1 MKVKRKRGW
10 DASLSNWCDPDLSLV
25 ELIPPSCTDTVT
37 EDIAIEWSSSDDEN
51 EKHKDTQKPT
61 GQITVPVKKLSPFVR
76 KNKDVQESTTTVSPP
91 RCDTS
96 TVSKV
101 QNSSTKNQRAN
112 EKDTNNFHEKSHQA
126 QKVTPNEQA
135 GDIVPVQNGIVVDPL
150 LTINYVCDYDDDL
163 HISQVS
169 SSQVCGTT
177 DQSAKSS
184 SIVNI
189 IECNTGNDTTNTE
202 VTQPLSPVLG
212 SQRIFRKSAKTVKFP
227 SLEKFTENKEYKN
240 NEMPGKLKGK
250 DENTTPSASKVTNI
264 SDNLV
269 RSTNKK
275 RRVSSNTLHFS
286 LQAEQ
291 CNIPV
296 ICNQGQESP
305 GDFLKSP
312 FSRVQSKNETETI
325 ETIHSFDDTVPV
337 YDKCE
342 QEIHCC
348 KNQLQSSVSNDKPYN
363 MKTYNAEKPQ
373 QEKEVTQMKCDA
385 KVIIQSQ
392 FSAVR
397 DSLLHE
403 NDITEKVVD
412 DIIDNPMSPATTPV
426 HHQGND
432 SQEDYY
438 IDVAVT
444 PPRNLQDDCM
454 VPSQDS
460 NYPSI
465 SSESLPSQATINE
478 EVNENLKS
486 GFMWARNLQQ
496 QTTPQKPSERDSEY
510 AVESAK
516 KKPKKDGEAARL
528 RRLLVSWQSSINTWA
543 HQISLLTLHS
553 NTSPASSTISEMI
566 NKKSLL
572 PIPLNNSFARIKA
585 EKANDKNQ
593 TSPISINNPLNRI
606 KQERISDR
614 NPLSPMCHNIPQSRI
629 KQEELV
635 IESGTRV
642 RRSPAVRNLQ
652 DLLIESPVSS
662 PGVSSLNH
670 IQIPMSKK
678 YIKLQVMRVGSQ
690 LPSNSALCEVVSS
703 SEEALQKSI
712 KAENVTQT
720 TEKDV
725 SRQKR
730 KYLVFFALQE
740 HKIAGP
746 LQVGDTAKVYSP
758 WQTLDLPAHDVP
770 VLFTSYFTLTKAPQK
785 YKEHQRRRTIH
796 DDHTKT
802 LRHTVLCTW
811 TCKCSSDENMLPSMC
826 EARYSATTQGGP
838 SHGHRDPL
846 MTVPSTFTTIT
857 DTPEDPQ
864 PQAGSHTWTVM
875 EGIERCGGAS
885 DVPVSLTTRV
895 HRSISHRASVG
906 EIENWELVCQDATG
920 VFCTIKVPN
929 RPLAKQLSDV
939 LEGQGCTHTLTHLTI
954 LNRLTNTQNPGLFSL
969 ISSLHSSYQEA
980 VSGDPSLRPLLRPPQ
995 TSCYCFTVTLGSTCL
1010 PPCQEEVVIPLF
1022 LPSWSLQ
1029 QAFQVRRDGQRGQLS
1044 LHILYM
1050 VDSFLYVMDH
1060 TNTNHHEEASN
1071 THASNQEDNSVITN
1085 TEGEVDS
1092 HESKDSVAGNKRS
1105 ASSTNESSAVRRLI
1119 VTNRSSLPEWIPEQ
1133 GTVMQRA
1140 VLKDAVVWRGN
1151 VIIDEYT
1158 CIHKEEEESVKEQ
1171 LSLVTLV
1178 KVLSSLSSF
1187 TQQHDL
1193 TIVSGTIM
1201 KIDADSAY
1209 TWPTCPKCGSDKV
1222 NEVVC
1227 GGAGKEGAQRRS
1239 QSTMGVDCSV
1249 CGVRAS
1255 TPTQGYSMEVWI
1267 GCRPHIENADVKVKL
1282 YQRTI
1287 EKLLNTCSTASD
1299 EGYDVESLVGLS
1311 VGPLVCV
1318 LQTVSRHKQS
1328 TSPIQY
1334 FLLEFPY

>member
-61 GQITVPVKKLSPFVR
+61 GQITVPVKKLSPFIR
-76 KNKDVQESTTTVSPP
+76 KNKDVQEPTTVSPP

-101 QNSSTKNQRAN
+101 QNSSSDRLISTKNQRAN
-112 EKDTNNFHEKSHQA
+112 EKDTNNIHEKSRQQA
-126 QKVTPNEQA
+126 QQVTPNEQA
-135 GDIVPVQNGIVVDPL
+135 GDIVPILNGIVVDPL
-150 LTINYVCDYDDDL
+150 LTINYVCDNDDDL

-177 DQSAKSS
+177 DQSTKSS
-184 SIVNI
+184 STVNI

-212 SQRIFRKSAKTVKFP
+212 SQKILRKSAKVVKFP
-227 SLEKFTENKEYKN
+227 SLEKFTEKKEYKN
-240 NEMPGKLKGK
+240 DEMP
-250 DENTTPSASKVTNI
+250 
-264 SDNLV
+264 
-269 RSTNKK
+269 
-275 RRVSSNTLHFS
+275 
-286 LQAEQ
+286 
-291 CNIPV
+291 
-296 ICNQGQESP
+296 
-305 GDFLKSP
+305 
-312 FSRVQSKNETETI
+312 
-325 ETIHSFDDTVPV
+325 
-337 YDKCE
+337 
-342 QEIHCC
+342 
-348 KNQLQSSVSNDKPYN
+348 
-363 MKTYNAEKPQ
+363 
-373 QEKEVTQMKCDA
+373 
-385 KVIIQSQ
+385 
-392 FSAVR
+392 
-397 DSLLHE
+397 
-403 NDITEKVVD
+403 EKVVD

-426 HHQGND
+426 HHQEND

-438 IDVAVT
+438 IDVSVT

-478 EVNENLKS
+478 EVNGNLKS

-496 QTTPQKPSERDSEY
+496 QSTPQKPSERDSEY

-585 EKANDKNQ
+585 EQANDKNQ
-593 TSPISINNPLNRI
+593 ISPVGINNPLNLI
-606 KQERISDR
+606 KQERINDR
-614 NPLSPMCHNIPQSRI
+614 NPLSPMCHNSPQSRI

-652 DLLIESPVSS
+652 DLLIESPASS

-690 LPSNSALCEVVSS
+690 LPNNSALCEVVSS
-703 SEEALQKSI
+703 SEEALQKPI

-725 SRQKR
+725 SSQKR

-740 HKIAGP
+740 HRIAGP

-785 YKEHQRRRTIH
+785 CKEHQRRRTIH
-796 DDHTKT
+796 VDHTKT
-802 LRHTVLCTW
+802 LRHTVLTTW
-811 TCKCSSDENMLPSMC
+811 TCKCSSDANILPSMC
-826 EARYSATTQGGP
+826 EARYSASTQGGP
-838 SHGHRDPL
+838 SHGHKDPL
-846 MTVPSTFTTIT
+846 LTVPSTFTTIT

-895 HRSISHRASVG
+895 HRSISHRASGG
-906 EIENWELVCQDATG
+906 EIENWVLVCQDATG

-969 ISSLHSSYQEA
+969 ISSLHSSYQAA

-995 TSCYCFTVTLGSTCL
+995 TSCYCFTVTLGSTYL
-1010 PPCQEEVVIPLF
+1010 LPCQEEVVIPLS

-1029 QAFQVRRDGQRGQLS
+1029 QAFQVRRDGQRGHLS

-1060 TNTNHHEEASN
+1060 TNTNHHEEAPN
-1071 THASNQEDNSVITN
+1071 THASNQEDNSVKTN
-1085 TEGEVDS
+1085 TNPEGEVDS
-1092 HESKDSVAGNKRS
+1092 HESKDSLTSVYCKNSVAGKMRSSS
-1105 ASSTNESSAVRRLI
+1105 ASSTNESSAVRKLI

-1171 LSLVTLV
+1171 LSLGTLV

-1193 TIVSGTIM
+1193 TLVSGTIM

-1222 NEVVC
+1222 NEVEC
-1227 GGAGKEGAQRRS
+1227 GGAGKEGAQRKN
-1239 QSTMGVDCSV
+1239 QSTVGVDCSV
-1249 CGVRAS
+1249 CGARAS
-1255 TPTQGYSMEVWI
+1255 TSTQGYNMEVWI

-1287 EKLLNTCSTASD
+1287 EKLLNRCSTASD
-1299 EGYDVESLVGLS
+1299 EGYDAESLVGLS